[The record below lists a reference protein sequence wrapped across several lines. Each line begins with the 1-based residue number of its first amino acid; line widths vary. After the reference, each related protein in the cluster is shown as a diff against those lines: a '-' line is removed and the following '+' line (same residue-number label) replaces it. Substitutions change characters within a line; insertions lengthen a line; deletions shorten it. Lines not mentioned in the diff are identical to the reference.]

1 MKLSDS
7 LNQRKVLPCY
17 LRVGLLPTDGGSK
30 RSIDGTE
37 MAGWSVLRWFSRADQ
52 KWHQLAPW
60 QAQCDRM
67 ARLAPR
73 HHKAAIHEDVRAEH
87 AHHCHVRK
95 RHLLSR
101 FGAHRDILTDS
112 DWASDKDRKSV
123 SCVVT
128 MIGEH
133 CIRCHIATPS
143 EPALSSGEVD
153 HVDNVKGTSIGTGM
167 QSMARDFGDERVVR
181 VATDSSASKGSASRL

>member
-1 MKLSDS
+1 MGFLGRIRSGNSWHPGKA
-7 LNQRKVLPCY
+7 QR
-17 LRVGLLPTDGGSK
+17 
-30 RSIDGTE
+30 
-37 MAGWSVLRWFSRADQ
+37 
-52 KWHQLAPW
+52 
-60 QAQCDRM
+60 DRM

-73 HHKAAIHEDVRAEH
+73 HHTAAIHEDVRAEH
-87 AHHCHVRK
+87 AHHCRDVRK

-101 FGAHRDILTDS
+101 SGAHRDIFTDS

-133 CIRCHIATPS
+133 CIRCHIATQS
-143 EPALSSGEVD
+143 APALSSGEAEY
-153 HVDNVKGTSIGTGM
+153 VDNVKGTSIGTGM

-181 VATDSSASKGSASRL
+181 IATDSSASKGSASRLGLGEIRHLDTGLLWVQHRVRRKVQQLVKTLGS